1 MDAPGHLPPATTAT
15 MHDERDWDCNFKIS
29 RRRAQDG
36 FVTNINIRKTYV
48 LGANKAGVAGSLAPA
63 RHAAAWIRRQ
73 RKFKVFFKLSF
84 PPKAKALRA
93 LANAAFQLLISVSQ
107 KC

>member
-1 MDAPGHLPPATTAT
+1 VDAPGHLPPATTAT

-36 FVTNINIRKTYV
+36 FVTNINIRKTFV
-48 LGANKAGVAGSLAPA
+48 LGAKAGGAGSLAPA

-84 PPKAKALRA
+84 PRPKAKALRA

>member
-36 FVTNINIRKTYV
+36 FVTNINIRKTFV
-48 LGANKAGVAGSLAPA
+48 LGARFLRLAVLA
-63 RHAAAWIRRQ
+63 AWHQIDAAAWIRD
-73 RKFKVFFKLSF
+73 SG
-84 PPKAKALRA
+84 
-93 LANAAFQLLISVSQ
+93 SS
-107 KC
+107 